1 MMERKCGH
9 CYRKTCRDENSC
21 VEPCDVCKLRIW
33 LLNYHLA
40 DTNAFSLFN
49 EFLEM
54 GVAS

>member
-1 MMERKCGH
+1 MERKCGH
-9 CYRKTCRDENSC
+9 CYRKTCRDESGC
-21 VEPCDVCKLRIW
+21 VEPCDVCKLRNW